1 MKRYLI
7 SLLAVITCFC
17 ANLQSEAQE
26 YKIRQSSSLMGMK
39 MESTVY
45 VKGMRKRTESGA
57 MMGMT
62 QPITIEQCDLQRTIK
77 INDKKKL
84 YYIDSFYKVREEI
97 IDEDEPVNKK
107 PVPIAKEKTP
117 KTTPE
122 KGGVITIYYSIRD
135 TGERKK
141 MYGLTAR
148 HVWTTQ
154 KMKPSADACMMKD
167 SFLIKTDGWYIDLPK
182 FNCPVRY
189 RPQQMQRQPDEK
201 PMPDC
206 QDRFVTRRSGKG
218 KLGFPLI
225 ETTTMIMGAQGAKTT
240 EFKTDIETLDLSMEK
255 LDSMLFE
262 IPPGYTE
269 TKNEEDLQEKMDM
282 SGMLDEVM
290 NKAKKQM
297 KEKPVSDEK
306 APDMIRVGILPPKGD
321 EQVQPAEL
329 QTMLVGTFTTG
340 NIEAVAVNSAEE
352 AKTMKCDYLL
362 NSELSKIKSGSKV
375 GGLLKAIKN
384 TDPNALSSFTIEG
397 SMQLTKLADG
407 SNAGTQKIDGKYEGK
422 VNDAAGKA
430 LDNSGQKLVQKIK

>member
-1 MKRYLI
+1 MKKYLLPLI
-7 SLLAVITCFC
+7 MALFSQLIIYPTG
-17 ANLQSEAQE
+17 AQE
-26 YKIRQSSSLMGMK
+26 YKIRQTTSMMGMK
-39 MESTVY
+39 MESTVF

-57 MMGMT
+57 LMGMS

-107 PVPIAKEKTP
+107 PAPVVKEKTP
-117 KTTPE
+117 KTSPE

-148 HVWTTQ
+148 HVLTTQ

-206 QDRFVTRRSGKG
+206 QDKFVTRRSGKG

-240 EFKTDIETLDLSMEK
+240 EFKTDIETLDFSMQK

-269 TKNEEDLQEKMDM
+269 TKNEDDLMDKMDM
-282 SGMLDEVM
+282 SGILDEVM

-306 APDMIRVGILPPKGD
+306 TPDMIRVGVLPPKGD
-321 EQVQPAEL
+321 EQVQPADL
-329 QTMLVGTFTTG
+329 QTILVGTFTTG
-340 NIEAVAVNSAEE
+340 NIEAVAVGSAEE

-397 SMQLTKLADG
+397 NMQLTKLADG
-407 SNAGTQKIDGKYEGK
+407 STAGTQKIDGKFEGK
-422 VNDAAGKA
+422 ANDAAGKA
-430 LDNSGQKLVQKIK
+430 LDNSGQKLVQKIQ